1 MALPRCIRQLGL
13 LSEIEKD
20 EWLKPYMFRRLGSPR
35 SGCQHGSSDGLL
47 PGWKMDEFSLCP
59 PVEGGERALVSSYE
73 DTNPIRGVSFRWK
86 RLYSF
91 LPVAPSAVIG

>member
-47 PGWKMDEFSLCP
+47 PG
-59 PVEGGERALVSSYE
+59 
-73 DTNPIRGVSFRWK
+73 
-86 RLYSF
+86 
-91 LPVAPSAVIG
+91 